1 MIRTGRHSDRHWT
14 WSNTMTYVEQEVG
27 IHVVF
32 LLVLLQQ
39 VVQLSDG
46 QAVEVEVVVLVVEL
60 VVVEGVDGAGVLSD
74 HSDGVPVAV
83 ERFEGLFQILDVAV
97 SRVVVQPAIL
107 LQSL

>member
-1 MIRTGRHSDRHWT
+1 MQH
-14 WSNTMTYVEQEVG
+14 EVG
-27 IHVVF
+27 KHTIF
-32 LLVLLQQ
+32 LLILLQQ
-39 VVQLSDG
+39 FLQFRDG